1 MAALDKFTPDHAIVD
16 KTSPPSDEGLPTGF
30 DAGQEV
36 ALKKITK
43 ISSTLT
49 VLVSGLALFS
59 DGYNAQI
66 IGYMEPLFSK
76 LYKEGMSSTIKTRL
90 SNSYLIGEIFG
101 MLFFGFL
108 IDKIGRRTG
117 IVFATLFLVLGV
129 IIATAAHGTTQ
140 LGMFWMMIVGR
151 GIAGFGAG
159 GEYPTCGTGSA
170 EASDESQYVRRRRGI
185 LVAMATDFAIDLG
198 FVVAGIVA
206 LIVLAAYHEQ
216 TSDGVWRVC
225 FGLGFVLPVTYP
237 FGIFSSTIIGSL
249 NPNDTLVQNIGY
261 GTVVNAFYLPG
272 CIVGGFL
279 MDWIGRKQTMT
290 LGFVCWAI
298 MGFIIGGALG
308 PIQTITP
315 LFLVLYGI
323 FNSFGEMGP
332 GVATFICGAESFPTP
347 IRGHFLGLAAAVG
360 KAGAAIGTQVFT
372 PIQNSFSDTE
382 KGVQGVFLIG
392 AAFAMVGGLISWLLI
407 PDRER
412 DLESEDARFRAY
424 LESPGY
430 SGAFGE
436 SLEKE
441 IKTTAFKL

>member
-1 MAALDKFTPDHAIVD
+1 MAALDIFTPDHAIVD
-16 KTSPPSDEGLPTGF
+16 KTSPSSDEGIPTGF

-36 ALKKITK
+36 TLKKITK

-140 LGMFWMMIVGR
+140 LGMFWMMIVGK

-170 EASDESQYVRRRRGI
+170 EASDEFLYVRRRRGI

-206 LIVLAAYHEQ
+206 LIVLAAYHER

-323 FNSFGEMGP
+323 FNYFGEMGP
-332 GVATFICGAESFPTP
+332 GVATFLCGAESFPTP

-392 AAFAMVGGLISWLLI
+392 AAFAMVGGLIAWLLI

-424 LESPGY
+424 LESAGY

>member
-1 MAALDKFTPDHAIVD
+1 MAALDKLTPDHAIVD
-16 KTSPPSDEGLPTGF
+16 KTSPPSDEGLPIGF

-206 LIVLAAYHEQ
+206 LIVLAAYHER

-332 GVATFICGAESFPTP
+332 GVATFLCGAESFPTP

-424 LESPGY
+424 LESAGY